1 MSDSMNSPEWDDED
15 PIVYDGDEPIF
26 INDEEFGEDIPSLE
40 ELKREIFQDKVIHSF
55 VAEAFQFNGREAIN
69 EILYEIERKMG
80 WKLEIIATR
89 GSIDD
94 AILQSTN
101 SFDED
106 GWIKYIMSNE
116 FQQMNYR
123 VIYQAELSVD
133 EFIEDNYMP
142 IGLGQQIRRY
152 IKRKL
157 YNLAQYF

>member
-1 MSDSMNSPEWDDED
+1 MNSPEWDDED
-15 PIVYDGDEPIF
+15 PILYDGDEPIY

-94 AILQSTN
+94 AILQNTN

-106 GWIKYIMSNE
+106 GWIKYIMSNQ

-133 EFIEDNYMP
+133 EFIEDNYAP

-152 IKRKL
+152 IKQKL
-157 YNLAQYF
+157 YSLAQYF

>member
-157 YNLAQYF
+157 YNFAQYF

>member
-1 MSDSMNSPEWDDED
+1 MNSPEWDDED

-40 ELKREIFQDKVIHSF
+40 DLKREIFQDKVIHSF

-106 GWIKYIMSNE
+106 GWIKYIMSNQ

>member
-1 MSDSMNSPEWDDED
+1 MNSPEWDDED

-157 YNLAQYF
+157 YNFAQYF

>member
-1 MSDSMNSPEWDDED
+1 MNSPEWDDED